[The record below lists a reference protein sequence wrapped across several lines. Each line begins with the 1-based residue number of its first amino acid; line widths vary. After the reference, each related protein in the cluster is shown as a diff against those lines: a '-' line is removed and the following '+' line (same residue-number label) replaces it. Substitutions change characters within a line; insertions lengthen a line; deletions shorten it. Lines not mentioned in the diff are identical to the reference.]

1 MKICVLSNSHAAS
14 LKQGWD
20 RLAAQYPG
28 VQLTFFASRALG
40 MRGLQLRGRALVP
53 SDPALAKDLAFTSG
67 GHETI
72 ELAGYDVFLGYGLD
86 LRMPVLG
93 KRLSAAVKFH
103 ACQDALNRSLN
114 LQLCRMV
121 REGTRAPVFI
131 GPNPQ
136 HSLRQENE
144 GKPWPYCGYE
154 EVLRPMAA
162 NLDALGLK
170 LAPQPRHTLGNGWNT
185 KATYATGSIRLDV
198 GDQFSNQAHP
208 SDDLEHMNG
217 EFGRLYLVDF
227 FGTLAIPKKAF

>member
-40 MRGLQLRGRALVP
+40 MRGLQLRGRSLVP
-53 SDPALAKDLAFTSG
+53 SEPALAKDLAFTSG
-67 GHETI
+67 GRETV

-86 LRMPVLG
+86 LKMPVLG
-93 KRLSAAVKFH
+93 RRLSAAVKFH

-131 GPNPQ
+131 APNPQ
-136 HSLRQENE
+136 QALRHENE

-162 NLDALGLK
+162 NVDALGLK
-170 LAPQPRHTLGNGWNT
+170 LAPQPLHTLANGWNT
-185 KATYATGSIRLDV
+185 KLMYSTGSTRLDV
-198 GDQFSNQAHP
+198 GDPYSNQAHP
-208 SDDLEHMNG
+208 SDDFDHMNG
-217 EFGRLYLVDF
+217 ELGRLYLLEF
-227 FGTLAIPKKAF
+227 FDTLAIPKKAS